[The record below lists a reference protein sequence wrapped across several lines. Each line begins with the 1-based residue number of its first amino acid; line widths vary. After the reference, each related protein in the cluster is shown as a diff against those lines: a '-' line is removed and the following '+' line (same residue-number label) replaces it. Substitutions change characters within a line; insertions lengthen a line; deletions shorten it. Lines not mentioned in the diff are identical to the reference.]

1 MAFVV
6 RINQRKLNKK
16 NIVVAIIKVAARAY
30 FDVALQ
36 ATALTPLLNNPRFLI
51 FSYTEEPDGSPDPSP
66 IRGVFKI

>member
-1 MAFVV
+1 
-6 RINQRKLNKK
+6 
-16 NIVVAIIKVAARAY
+16 VVAIIKVAARAY